1 MDFTGK
7 LKKIVG
13 ADGMLPKSEDERLIG
28 DESPFLGQKPLAAVA
43 PRTSAQISGILKLCN
58 KHGINVVVR
67 GAGSS
72 LTGASV
78 PKKGSVVIDMRNFKK
93 IHEIN
98 IEDRYAIVDP
108 GVTIAELNQSL
119 SEHSFFYPPDPGS
132 IEFASI
138 GGTIST
144 NAGGLMAVLYGS
156 TKEWVLGVEAVLADG
171 SIIKTGGR
179 MLKRSI
185 GYDLTG
191 LLVGSEGT
199 LAVVTKAI
207 LKIWPAPESSAL
219 ATAFYASIE
228 DAGRTIA
235 MIKGSGI
242 TPLAAEFLDRGAM
255 ELVAGQIKNFTF
267 PKNANYML
275 LVGISSTREA
285 IRRIASE
292 VSRDLKRC
300 GGFGISIAYNPRQI
314 ENMYIARKEI
324 FTIMK
329 ESADRK
335 SQSIMIS
342 DIVVPCSR
350 LPVALRK
357 MEQSS
362 IKYGLTTVLFGH
374 IGDGNIHANIVYDKG
389 DKREVREMEKMQEE
403 FARIAIE
410 SMGAV
415 SGEHG
420 IGIEKKGLLKE
431 EFEAEGTLENI
442 SLMRGIKRVFDPK
455 GILNGGKIFD

>member
-1 MDFTGK
+1 MDFLGE
-7 LKKIVG
+7 LRKIVG
-13 ADGMLPKSEDERLIG
+13 DEGMLPKSEWARLVG
-28 DESPFLGQKPLAAVA
+28 DESPFLGRKPLAAVA
-43 PRTSAQISGILKLCN
+43 PRTPEQISGILKLCN
-58 KHGINVVVR
+58 KSRVNVVVR

-78 PKKGSVVIDMRNFKK
+78 PKKSSIIIHMRNFNR

-108 GVTIAELNQSL
+108 GVTIADLNRRL
-119 SEHSFFYPPDPGS
+119 SQHAYFYPPDPGS
-132 IEFASI
+132 VEFASI

-144 NAGGLMAVLYGS
+144 NAGGLMAVMYGS

-171 SIIKTGGR
+171 SIIRTGGR
-179 MLKRSI
+179 VLKRSI

-199 LAVVTKAI
+199 LAVITKAI

-219 ATAFYASIE
+219 ATAFYTNIE
-228 DAGRTIA
+228 DAGETIA
-235 MIKGSGI
+235 MIKGGGV
-242 TPLAAEFLDRGAM
+242 TPLAAEFLDRGAI
-255 ELVAGQIKNFTF
+255 ELVAARVKGFAA

-275 LVGISSTREA
+275 LVGVSSTREA
-285 IRRIASE
+285 VKRIADQ
-292 VSRDLKRC
+292 VSRELKRH
-300 GGFGISIAYNPRQI
+300 GGFGVSVAYDQRKI
-314 ENMYIARKEI
+314 ERVYFARKEI

-329 ESADRK
+329 EGADRK

-350 LPVALRK
+350 LPIALSKMQECSRK
-357 MEQSS
+357 
-362 IKYGLTTVLFGH
+362 YRLATVLFGH
-374 IGDGNIHANIVYDKG
+374 IGDGNIHANIVYDKRNR
-389 DKREVREMEKMQEE
+389 REVREMEKMQEE

-410 SMGAV
+410 NMGAV

-420 IGIEKKGLLKE
+420 IGIEKKALLKE
-431 EFEAEGTLENI
+431 EFTAEGTLANL
-442 SLMRGIKRVFDPK
+442 SLMKGIKKVFDPK
-455 GILNGGKIFD
+455 GILNKGKIFD